1 MRAAWIAL
9 GLLTLVCA
17 ARTYARNLD
26 WLDDL
31 SLWTSAVDVC
41 PESAK
46 AHNNLGRPWQ
56 NYPAGCRTRL
66 SSTRR
71 RCALNPTTPSALQPG
86 DALSQRPAGCRKLL
100 PGIKRHCGS
109 TPITPRRHNNLGFA
123 LANSGGRWQEA
134 IVQFQAAAA
143 AQSRSG
149 RGARQSGTRA
159 GQFRRHLQEAR
170 CRVSSGAKDRSR
182 VRRGPQQ
189 LGTRAGQFR
198 RALAGGRCPVS
209 SGAADRSRS
218 RRGAREPGERA
229 FPPARPGCRTPSPST
244 RRRCGFNPAM
254 RTRTTTWDSRSP
266 TPGVGRRPS
275 PSTKRHCASIPI
287 LPRRTSTWETRSPS
301 SPAVAGCHRSV

>member
-1 MRAAWIAL
+1 
-9 GLLTLVCA
+9 
-17 ARTYARNLD
+17 
-26 WLDDL
+26 
-31 SLWTSAVDVC
+31 
-41 PESAK
+41 
-46 AHNNLGRPWQ
+46 
-56 NYPAGCRTRL
+56 
-66 SSTRR
+66 
-71 RCALNPTTPSALQPG
+71 LNPTTPRRTSTWRTPCRERPPAAGSYCRVSSGIADRPQLRRGAQQPG
-86 DALSQRPAGCRKLL
+86 IRTGQF
-100 PGIKRHCGS
+100 
-109 TPITPRRHNNLGFA
+109 RRA
-123 LANSGGRWQEA
+123 LAGGHCPVSGG
-134 IVQFQAAAA
+134 AA

-159 GQFRRHLQEAR
+159 GQFRRAFAGSR

-229 FPPARPGCRTPSPST
+229 FHLPGRLPDAIAEYQAALRIQPRYANAHNDLGLALANS
-244 RRRCGFNPAM
+244 
-254 RTRTTTWDSRSP
+254 
-266 TPGVGRRPS
+266 GVGRRPS

-301 SPAVAGCHRSV
+301 SPAGCRMPSLSMKQCCGSGPIRSCGKW